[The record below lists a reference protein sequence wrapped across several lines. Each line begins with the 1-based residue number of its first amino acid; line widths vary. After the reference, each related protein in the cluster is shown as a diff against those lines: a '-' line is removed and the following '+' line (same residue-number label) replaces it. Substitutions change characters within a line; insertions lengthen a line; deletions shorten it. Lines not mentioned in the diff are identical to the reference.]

1 MGISQSGFYK
11 RRKTGGK
18 QKTWRKKR
26 KFELGR
32 PAAMTKL
39 GPKKVHFVRTRG
51 GNEKRRALKLDH
63 GNFAWGSERCTR
75 KSKIIDVV
83 YNASNNELVR
93 TKILVKNTIVVIDAT
108 PFRLWYENYYR
119 MPLPV
124 KQTGKEETADETAA
138 KPAEQPAAPV
148 AEKKK
153 VEKKVAEKKTTDD
166 KSEEKKEPKVVDI
179 YKVRQRYAKIEAALG
194 QQFGNNRLLACLSS
208 SPGQVGRAD
217 GYLLEGKELEFYLKK
232 IRSKKEK

>member
-1 MGISQSGFYK
+1 MGISQAGFHK

-18 QKTWRKKR
+18 KKTWRKKR

-32 PAAMTKL
+32 PSAMTKL
-39 GPKKVHFVRTRG
+39 GPKKIHFVRTRG

-93 TKILVKNTIVVIDAT
+93 TKILVKNTIVVVDAT

-124 KQTGKEETADETAA
+124 KQVTKETEATAEEA
-138 KPAEQPAAPV
+138 KPAEAKPAAPAAEKKAEATD

-153 VEKKVAEKKTTDD
+153 ADAKA
-166 KSEEKKEPKVVDI
+166 DI

-194 QQFGNNRLLACLSS
+194 QQFGNNRLLACLAS

-217 GYLLEGKELEFYLKK
+217 GYILEGKELEFYLKK

>member
-1 MGISQSGFYK
+1 MGISQAGFYK

-18 QKTWRKKR
+18 PKTWRKKR

-39 GPKKVHFVRTRG
+39 GAKKVHFVRIRG
-51 GNEKRRALKLDH
+51 GSTKRRALKLDH

-93 TKILVKNTIVVIDAT
+93 TKILVKNTVVVIDAT

-119 MPLPV
+119 VPLPV
-124 KQTGKEETADETAA
+124 KTTNKEAENVEEGAE
-138 KPAEQPAAPV
+138 KPAEQAAPV
-148 AEKKK
+148 VEKK
-153 VEKKVAEKKTTDD
+153 VEKKKDEKKDG
-166 KSEEKKEPKVVDI
+166 EEKKKDVKTDI

-217 GYLLEGKELEFYLKK
+217 GYILEGKELEFYLKK

>member
-1 MGISQSGFYK
+1 MGIVQSGFHK

-18 QKTWRKKR
+18 KKTWRKKR

-39 GPKKVHFVRTRG
+39 GQKKIHFVRTRG
-51 GNEKRRALKLDH
+51 GNTKRRALKLDH
-63 GNFAWGSERCTR
+63 GNFSWGSERITR

-93 TKILVKNTIVVIDAT
+93 TKILVKNTVVVVDAT

-119 MPLPV
+119 VPLPV
-124 KQTGKEETADETAA
+124 KQINKEVEAA
-138 KPAEQPAAPV
+138 PEAEVKPVEAVPAATP
-148 AEKKK
+148 
-153 VEKKVAEKKTTDD
+153 T
-166 KSEEKKEPKVVDI
+166 EEKKEAEKKRAKVDI
-179 YKVRQRYAKIEAALG
+179 YKIRQRHAKIEAALG

-217 GYLLEGKELEFYLKK
+217 GYILEGKELEFYLKK